1 MQYSKRDHVLVIL
14 VGTPDTENSLYQP
27 EDDPVA
33 YAHIVAAV
41 QNRLESKWGFDKPTV
56 DLARG
61 VRALALPVATGDAA
75 SASASSSSSG
85 GRSGRGVHDDDA
97 AAAAPAGGDDG
108 TGADE
113 SPEGDLLDG
122 VMLATWHLA
131 QLGKKGG
138 TRLLVITD
146 AESRIRE
153 VEAGDEEA
161 LNGLVRAA
169 AVHVPSWPGAVGAQ
183 SRFSVVAAACR
194 GCP

>member
-61 VRALALPVATGDAA
+61 VRALALPTAAGDAGA
-75 SASASSSSSG
+75 ASASSSS
-85 GRSGRGVHDDDA
+85 DA
-97 AAAAPAGGDDG
+97 VAAAPSGTRVDD
-108 TGADE
+108 
-113 SPEGDLLDG
+113 SSEGDLLDG

-131 QLGKKGG
+131 QLGKKGN

-161 LNGLVRAA
+161 LNGLVRACGQWLGVWR
-169 AVHVPSWPGAVGAQ
+169 VHAELVGCVQDAGC
-183 SRFSVVAAACR
+183 SRAW
-194 GCP
+194 